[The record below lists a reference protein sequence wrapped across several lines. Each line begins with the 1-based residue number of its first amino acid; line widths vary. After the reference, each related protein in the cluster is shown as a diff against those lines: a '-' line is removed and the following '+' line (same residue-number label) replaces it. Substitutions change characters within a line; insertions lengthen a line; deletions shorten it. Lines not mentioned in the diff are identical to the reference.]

1 MSVRKLWSNLGP
13 AWLISAVA
21 CGPATLISVMSAG
34 SRWGFPILFVVLT
47 SVLFGTVA
55 QLLSVE
61 AGIRKGGLIKT
72 VRTYLGSS
80 FSWILAIDALLATWL
95 ASAVLMNSLVQILG
109 SMTGFKSPLWAL
121 IIAGPLYLGA
131 GTKGY
136 RFFERI
142 CKCLVIVVVL
152 SFIPILF
159 TWKPGVN
166 NLHDTIGSVSLLGDK
181 ESTFLI
187 AAIMGGAVHITIIVM
202 HTYNLHFREWTY
214 GEKSLART
222 DTLLSMGVFFG
233 LYSMLLFALSALI
246 FHPMGIIPQKA
257 SDIGAL
263 LRPLAGQS
271 AELFFS
277 AGLLGA
283 AFTTFL
289 PTVLGGAYIL
299 ADQIDIPLDDKDR
312 KFRFLLGIGFAI
324 SITGAFLPGGIFKL
338 LPLMLACGLAGTP
351 LVLLILIYLLAGPLK
366 AEDLKLERKPTSL
379 LLLVMGGIMTVLTSI
394 LAVRF
399 FLNLSLA

>member
-1 MSVRKLWSNLGP
+1 MGP

-34 SRWGFPILFVVLT
+34 SRWGF
-47 SVLFGTVA
+47 SVLFIVLGSILFGTIA
-55 QLLSVE
+55 QLLAVE
-61 AGIRKGGLIKT
+61 AGIRTGGLINT
-72 VRTYLGSS
+72 VRTHLGGPV
-80 FSWILAIDALLATWL
+80 SWILAVDALLATWL
-95 ASAVLMNSLVQILG
+95 ASAVLMNSLVRILG
-109 SMTGFKSPLWAL
+109 SMTGFESPLWAL
-121 IIAGPLYLGA
+121 IIAAPLFLGA

-142 CKCLVIVVVL
+142 CKFLVIAVVL
-152 SFIPILF
+152 SFIPLLF
-159 TWKPGVN
+159 TWKPGGDSMAV
-166 NLHDTIGSVSLLGDK
+166 IGFPMLADR
-181 ESTFLI
+181 ENAFLS

-202 HTYNLHFREWTY
+202 HTYNLHFRKWTY
-214 GEKSLART
+214 REKGLART

-233 LYSMLLFALSALI
+233 LYSLLLLALSALL
-246 FHPMGIIPQKA
+246 FHPRGIVPQNA

-263 LRPLAGQS
+263 LKPLAGES
-271 AELFFS
+271 AELLFS

-299 ADQIDIPLDDKDR
+299 SDQLEVPLDDRDS
-312 KFRFLLGIGFAI
+312 KFRFLLGTGFAI
-324 SITGAFLPGGIFKL
+324 SILGAFLPGGIFKL

-351 LVLLILIYLLAGPLK
+351 LVLVILIYLLAGPLK
-366 AEDLKLERKPTSL
+366 KEDLTLNRKPVSL
-379 LLLVMGGIMTVLTSI
+379 FLLIPGGIMTILTSV

-399 FLNLSLA
+399 FLNL